1 MGGKEKFFIIIS
13 QELQTTLAVMK
24 DSLDERMDAWTR
36 DFEEVGRRHVELI
49 KTTGRILDLRLTA
62 EMLGDRLDD
71 FENDFLY

>member
-1 MGGKEKFFIIIS
+1 MGGRGKLSEVF

-24 DSLDERMDAWTR
+24 DSLDERMDTWTR
-36 DFEEVGRRHVELI
+36 DFEEVERRHVDLI

-71 FENDFLY
+71 FENDFLC

>member
-1 MGGKEKFFIIIS
+1 MGGRGKSSEVF

-24 DSLDERMDAWTR
+24 DSLDERMDTWTR
-36 DFEEVGRRHVELI
+36 DFEEVERRHVELI

-71 FENDFLY
+71 FENDFLC